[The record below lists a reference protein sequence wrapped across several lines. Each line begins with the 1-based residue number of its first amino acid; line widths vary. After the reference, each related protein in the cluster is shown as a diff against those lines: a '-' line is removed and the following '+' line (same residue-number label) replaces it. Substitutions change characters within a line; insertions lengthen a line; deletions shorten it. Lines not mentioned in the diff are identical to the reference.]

1 MKLNIFTA
9 LFFLSII
16 FIISATFVCCSKP
29 AQPLPQEQ
37 VAPVIE
43 EKVEETEKEEPKAE
57 EVVVEETIEPVKKIP
72 VTPIIKKKEIEPE
85 VEPVVEVKEE
95 PKVET
100 VKKEEPKVEPVKKE
114 EVNPAMEE
122 YKRSVAETDEEIDY
136 DTFEKD
142 KKEIQKIIEDLIV
155 IMKDG
160 DSEKWK
166 QYVEKSSITYWSD
179 ANHLATYSKKL
190 PQKSIRMKT
199 LKDYFKWVFV
209 PSRKGQSIDEIRYIS
224 NQSIKA
230 VQVKDDKDVVYYY
243 FKKEGGKWKIYL
255 PTL

>member
-1 MKLNIFTA
+1 MYI
-9 LFFLSII
+9 SIQI
-16 FIISATFVCCSKP
+16 
-29 AQPLPQEQ
+29 
-37 VAPVIE
+37 VASI
-43 EKVEETEKEEPKAE
+43 TERIASLL
-57 EVVVEETIEPVKKIP
+57 T
-72 VTPIIKKKEIEPE
+72 
-85 VEPVVEVKEE
+85 
-95 PKVET
+95 
-100 VKKEEPKVEPVKKE
+100 
-114 EVNPAMEE
+114 
-122 YKRSVAETDEEIDY
+122 VAETDEEIDY